1 MGNSHLHTCAPA
13 PKLSSQERYTRDC
26 RDQICPNYFS
36 GGVTNSQLF
45 FVHCHGGPG
54 FTSSHSFHGQGENRM
69 MTTALT
75 WPSHP
80 LGAKPQ
86 HQAPGTAQA
95 LQRTPCSPSAATQ
108 RTPGPLLHTP
118 LLWHQGRRDAT
129 FSRSKGRAE
138 GWERTAHTTTETQ
151 LFLMTASPLAHC
163 GVSACF
169 APPLLLSAPGRLHP
183 GQLQGA

>member
-1 MGNSHLHTCAPA
+1 MQNPS
-13 PKLSSQERYTRDC
+13 TRP
-26 RDQICPNYFS
+26 Q
-36 GGVTNSQLF
+36 
-45 FVHCHGGPG
+45 GPHRP
-54 FTSSHSFHGQGENRM
+54 SN
-69 MTTALT
+69 AL
-75 WPSHP
+75 PSN
-80 LGAKPQ
+80 
-86 HQAPGTAQA
+86 
-95 LQRTPCSPSAATQ
+95 PSAATQ
-108 RTPGPLLHTP
+108 RTPGPLLHIL

-183 GQLQGA
+183 GSCRVLENPQPPLTHCYFLATASQKWPQAPTASRHVWTSTWHSESLPWPPNCPQLQSLS